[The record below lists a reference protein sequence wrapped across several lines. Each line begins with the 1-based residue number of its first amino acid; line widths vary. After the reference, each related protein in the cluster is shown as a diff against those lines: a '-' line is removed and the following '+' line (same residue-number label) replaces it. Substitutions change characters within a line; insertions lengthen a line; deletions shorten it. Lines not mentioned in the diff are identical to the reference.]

1 MATTSI
7 SSVSGNENFTNVDD
21 LPLEKALSLGNGLIQ
36 PKSKNNYLDFIVTN
50 AMETSSTP
58 GFVPPGV
65 FKSKNMIIFQPTG
78 AGVPNQTTFIQLG
91 GSTTADSQLLSEVVR
106 LQNILFDNNPKVGD
120 QFTIKVLNN
129 TDQNISFGTG
139 ANTTRI
145 ELSNTGVAILILT
158 VSSIVPAS
166 ESFDVSLSPSW
177 GGLGSSRLISTFT
190 LTMTPAPATTEPD
203 SSANIIPAS
212 LLMAGMNSTTPLQ
225 VTFISDAAGSGNN
238 TTGPGQPLPLISDLL
253 AHISGLRQ
261 VTANGNAATNICNCR
276 VVIPFVVH
284 NTGGV
289 FTWDTN
295 TVTNPYTA
303 IPATRQIAVDG
314 GPGDLLTMAVDS
326 SYLMQL
332 IILQPPGA
340 TPVVD
345 PVATLSMI
353 PIHVN

>member
-65 FKSKNMIIFQPTG
+65 LKSKNMIIFQPTG

-120 QFTIKVLNN
+120 QFTIKVVNN

-190 LTMTPAPATTEPD
+190 LTIPAGAGNVTD
-203 SSANIIPAS
+203 IIPAS
-212 LLMAGMNSTTPLQ
+212 LLMAGM
-225 VTFISDAAGSGNN
+225 
-238 TTGPGQPLPLISDLL
+238 
-253 AHISGLRQ
+253 
-261 VTANGNAATNICNCR
+261 
-276 VVIPFVVH
+276 
-284 NTGGV
+284 
-289 FTWDTN
+289 
-295 TVTNPYTA
+295 
-303 IPATRQIAVDG
+303 
-314 GPGDLLTMAVDS
+314 
-326 SYLMQL
+326 
-332 IILQPPGA
+332 
-340 TPVVD
+340 
-345 PVATLSMI
+345 
-353 PIHVN
+353 